1 MPEPRALCVF
11 LPLQLPGL
19 NAVTRKNRASKYAGA
34 GQKKAIEAEI
44 VAVLRLFK
52 VRPLHERLAYRWRF
66 TWHELHRRRD
76 PDNIASACKFI
87 FDALQAADIIQN
99 DGWHTVAEIVHRFQV
114 SDEGGV
120 LIEAIPL
127 WRDEP

>member
-1 MPEPRALCVF
+1 MLENRALCVF

-19 NAVTRKNRASKYAGA
+19 NAVTRKNRAGKYAGA

-44 VAVLRLFK
+44 ITFLRLFK
-52 VRPLHERLAYRWRF
+52 VRPLHDRVSYRWRF

-76 PDNIASACKFI
+76 PDNVGSACKFI
-87 FDALQAADIIQN
+87 FDALQQAGIITN
-99 DGWHTVAEIVHRFQV
+99 DGWSTVAEIVHRFQV